1 MPPCTDLLPNL
12 KLKIFDEKL
21 ISELNFNIFDPHSH
35 DQRHVAEFKIMPTAC
50 VRHFRFFKFY
60 PKLLTHIRIMVI
72 AFFTCTNGMV
82 YINVKE
88 YMLPVCG

>member
-35 DQRHVAEFKIMPTAC
+35 DQRHVAEFKIMPTVFAIF
-50 VRHFRFFKFY
+50 VS
-60 PKLLTHIRIMVI
+60 LNSIRS
-72 AFFTCTNGMV
+72 
-82 YINVKE
+82 Y
-88 YMLPVCG
+88 